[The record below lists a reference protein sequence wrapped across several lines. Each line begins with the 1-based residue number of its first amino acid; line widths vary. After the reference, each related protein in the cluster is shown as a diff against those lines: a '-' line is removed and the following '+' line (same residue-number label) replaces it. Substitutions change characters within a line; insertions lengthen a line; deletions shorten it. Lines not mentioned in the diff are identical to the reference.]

1 MGHECRRTRRHAYVL
16 PARRG
21 ARLRCVCGIVGP
33 SVERHGVCWRW
44 CRWMC
49 APWLACIDEGDSTM
63 VLSACL
69 SVIYPHVHTQD
80 MSHALIYARVNSNV
94 YAHVY
99 AHVDV
104 CIDVCMDVCIDV
116 CIDMCMYMCIG
127 TFAGMCIRHVCRHA
141 YRYIYTHVHGRV
153 LNNAAKDC
161 A

>member
-63 VLSACL
+63 VLSASL
-69 SVIYPHVHTQD
+69 SVIYRASTHRTCPQ
-80 MSHALIYARVNSNV
+80 IYARINSDV

-99 AHVDV
+99 AHV
-104 CIDVCMDVCIDV
+104 DVCMDVCIDV

-127 TFAGMCIRHVCRHA
+127 IGTCAGMCIRHVCRHA
-141 YRYIYTHVHGRV
+141 YRYMYTHVHGRV